1 LNMEPELSLLI
12 VFAAG
17 LLSFLSPCVL
27 PLIPGY
33 IAFVAGLPIDNM
45 TEGGW
50 TDKKMASA
58 MLNSVMFVVGF
69 SAVFV
74 LMGASATWLGG
85 FLVQRL
91 PLLISIA
98 GVVIIIFGLQQ
109 IGLFKFG
116 FMLSTKQIDL
126 PAEKLGPFKAPLLGA
141 AFAFGWTPCVGP
153 ILAAILTYAAT
164 MDTVGKGVMLLI
176 VYSAGHE
183 GIFQVFF
190 KNQKIYESHSKNQR
204 RDTGAFRNTDDN
216 RKFDFNNGQTRVFKQ
231 IGLVA
236 RDTNLLVWKEN

>member
-1 LNMEPELSLLI
+1 MEQELSLLI
-12 VFAAG
+12 VFGAG

-33 IAFVAGLPIDNM
+33 IAFVSGLSIDEM
-45 TEGGW
+45 TERGSTG
-50 TDKKMASA
+50 KKMASA
-58 MLNSVMFVVGF
+58 MLSSVMFVLGF
-69 SAVFV
+69 TAVFV
-74 LMGASATWLGG
+74 ALGASATWLGG
-85 FLVQRL
+85 ILVQRL

-116 FMLSTKQIDL
+116 FMLTTKQIDL

-176 VYSAGHE
+176 VYSAGL
-183 GIFQVFF
+183 GIPFLLTTAVMNGFF
-190 KNQKIYESHSKNQR
+190 KFFSKIKKYMNLIQKISGAILVLLGILMI
-204 RDTGAFRNTDDN
+204 TGNLTLITAKLGFL
-216 RKFDFNNGQTRVFKQ
+216 NG
-231 IGLVA
+231 LA
-236 RDTNLLVWKEN
+236 W

>member
-1 LNMEPELSLLI
+1 MEQELSLLF

-33 IAFVAGLPIDNM
+33 IAFVSGLSIDDM
-45 TEGGW
+45 TERQSAG
-50 TDKKMASA
+50 KKMASA
-58 MLNSVMFVVGF
+58 TLSSVMFVLGF

-74 LMGASATWLGG
+74 ALGASATWLGS

-116 FMLSTKQIDL
+116 FMQATKQIDL
-126 PAEKLGPFKAPLLGA
+126 PAGKLGLFKAPLLGA

-164 MDTVGKGVMLLI
+164 MDTVGKGVLLLI
-176 VYSAGHE
+176 VYSAGL
-183 GIFQVFF
+183 GIPFLLTTVAMNGFF
-190 KNQKIYESHSKNQR
+190 KLFSKIKKHMGLIQKISGAILVVLGILMI
-204 RDTGAFRNTDDN
+204 TGKLTLITAKLGFLN
-216 RKFDFNNGQTRVFKQ
+216 
-231 IGLVA
+231 GLV
-236 RDTNLLVWKEN
+236 W

>member
-1 LNMEPELSLLI
+1 MEQELSLLI

-33 IAFVAGLPIDNM
+33 IAFVSGLSIDDM
-45 TEGGW
+45 TEHGS

-58 MLNSVMFVVGF
+58 MLSSVMFVLGF
-69 SAVFV
+69 SAVFIA
-74 LMGASATWLGG
+74 LGASATWLGS

-98 GVVIIIFGLQQ
+98 GVVIILFGLQQ

-116 FMLSTKQIDL
+116 FMQTTKQIDL
-126 PAEKLGPFKAPLLGA
+126 PAGKLGLFKAPLLGA
-141 AFAFGWTPCVGP
+141 AFGFGWTPCVGP
-153 ILAAILTYAAT
+153 ILAAILDLRSYYGYSGQGGYAV
-164 MDTVGKGVMLLI
+164 DCLFRWFGNSFFVNHG
-176 VYSAGHE
+176 GHE
-183 GIFQVFF
+183 RFFQAFF
-190 KNQKIYESHSKNQR
+190 KNKKVYEPHPKNQR

-216 RKFDFNNGQTRVFKQ
+216 RKIDFNSDQAWIFK
-231 IGLVA
+231 
-236 RDTNLLVWKEN
+236 

>member
-1 LNMEPELSLLI
+1 MEQELSLLI

-33 IAFVAGLPIDNM
+33 IAFVSGLSVDNM
-45 TEGGW
+45 TEGGLE
-50 TDKKMASA
+50 DKKMASA
-58 MLNSVMFVVGF
+58 MLSSVMFVLGF
-69 SAVFV
+69 SVVFV
-74 LMGASATWLGG
+74 ILGASATWLGG

-98 GVVIIIFGLQQ
+98 GVVIIIFGFQQ

-116 FMLSTKQIDL
+116 FMLATKQIDL

-176 VYSAGHE
+176 VYSAGL
-183 GIFQVFF
+183 GIPFLLTTVAMKGFFKLFLKIKKHMNLIQKISGAILVLLGILMVTGKLTLISANLVFF
-190 KNQKIYESHSKNQR
+190 
-204 RDTGAFRNTDDN
+204 
-216 RKFDFNNGQTRVFKQ
+216 NGW
-231 IGLVA
+231 
-236 RDTNLLVWKEN
+236 VW

>member
-1 LNMEPELSLLI
+1 MEQEFSLLI

-33 IAFVAGLPIDNM
+33 IAFVSGLSVTDM
-45 TEGGW
+45 TERES
-50 TDKKMASA
+50 TDKIVASA
-58 MLNSVMFVVGF
+58 MLSSVLFVIGF

-74 LMGASATWLGG
+74 LLGASATWLGG
-85 FLVQRL
+85 LFVQRL
-91 PLLISIA
+91 PLLVNIA
-98 GVVIIIFGLQQ
+98 GIVIIIFGLQQ

-116 FMLSTKQIDL
+116 FMQATKQIDL

-141 AFAFGWTPCVGP
+141 AFGFGWTPCVGP

-176 VYSAGHE
+176 VYSAGLAIPFLLTTVAMK
-183 GIFQVFF
+183 GFF
-190 KNQKIYESHSKNQR
+190 KLFSRIKKYMGLIQKISGAILVLLGILMI
-204 RDTGAFRNTDDN
+204 TGKLTLIAAKLGFLN
-216 RKFDFNNGQTRVFKQ
+216 
-231 IGLVA
+231 GLV
-236 RDTNLLVWKEN
+236 W

>member
-1 LNMEPELSLLI
+1 MEQEFSLLI

-33 IAFVAGLPIDNM
+33 IAFVSGLSVTDM
-45 TEGGW
+45 TECESM
-50 TDKKMASA
+50 DKIFASA
-58 MLNSVMFVVGF
+58 MLSSVLFVIGF

-74 LMGASATWLGG
+74 LLGASATWLGG
-85 FLVQRL
+85 LLVQRL
-91 PLLISIA
+91 PLLVNIA
-98 GVVIIIFGLQQ
+98 GIVIIIFGLQQ

-116 FMLSTKQIDL
+116 FMQATKQIDL

-141 AFAFGWTPCVGP
+141 AFGFGWTPCVGP

-176 VYSAGHE
+176 VYSAGLAIPFLLTTVAMK
-183 GIFQVFF
+183 GFF
-190 KNQKIYESHSKNQR
+190 KLFSRIKKYMGLIQKISGAILVLLGILML
-204 RDTGAFRNTDDN
+204 TGKLTLIAAKLGFLNS
-216 RKFDFNNGQTRVFKQ
+216 
-231 IGLVA
+231 
-236 RDTNLLVWKEN
+236 LVW